1 MSISV
6 LRGCA
11 PVGCNG
17 GVSLLV
23 LGCESSAPTWDLRA
37 VYLGSVL
44 RGVCAS
50 VDAKGFVSAAALSG
64 VCVCWFG
71 VLCVFSPAGSEP
83 CVRLCRVWAVSAPV
97 MGSEG

>member
-11 PVGCNG
+11 PVGCKG
-17 GVSLLV
+17 GMSLLV

-64 VCVCWFG
+64 VCVLVWG
-71 VLCVFSPAGSEP
+71 AVCVFP
-83 CVRLCRVWAVSAPV
+83 CWV
-97 MGSEG
+97 